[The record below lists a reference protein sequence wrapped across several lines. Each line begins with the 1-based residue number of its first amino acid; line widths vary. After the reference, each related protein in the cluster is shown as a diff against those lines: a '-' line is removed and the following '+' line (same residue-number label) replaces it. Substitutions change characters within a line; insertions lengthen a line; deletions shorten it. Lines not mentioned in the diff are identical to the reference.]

1 LFKQY
6 RIAAWWAT
14 RVEILSGLTRLQ
26 RMGGIG
32 PREFL
37 DGKSEAESLAGFW
50 DSVGPSTSIA
60 NDACALLELHPLR
73 AADALQLAAALG
85 ASEHMPRGFVFV
97 TADQRLADAARGTG
111 FSVEFI

>member
-6 RIAAWWAT
+6 RIAVWWAA

-32 PREFL
+32 HDDFL
-37 DGKSEAESLAGFW
+37 DGKRKAESLAGFW
-50 DSVGPSTSIA
+50 DSVGPSNSVA
-60 NDACALLELHPLR
+60 DDACSLLELHPLR
-73 AADALQLAAALG
+73 AADALQLAAALE
-85 ASEHMPRGFVFV
+85 ACEHRPRSYVFI
-97 TADQRLADAARGTG
+97 TADQRLADAARRTG